1 MKKYLITVNQKQYE
15 VEVEEVKSSSAGA
28 FQNLKSAPKMKSG
41 VSPSEI
47 KSEKS
52 QSSKSSKGKASEKGG
67 HKVSAPMPGSVFKM
81 LVSPGDEVKKGQTLL
96 VFEAMKMEN
105 DLTAPADGTVS
116 EITVSEG
123 DAINVGDV
131 LVVIE

>member
-1 MKKYLITVNQKQYE
+1 MKKYLITVNDKQYE

-41 VSPSEI
+41 VSPSQI
-47 KSEKS
+47 KSSKS
-52 QSSKSSKGKASEKGG
+52 ESSKSSASAAEGG

-105 DLTAPADGTVS
+105 DLTSPADGTVRD
-116 EITVSEG
+116 INVSEG
-123 DAINVGDV
+123 DAINVGDT
-131 LVVIE
+131 LIVIE